1 MTAKVEIYS
10 SPFCGYCARAKAL
23 LSKKHVE
30 YVEYDVLAD
39 SSKRDEMVN
48 RAHGRTT
55 VPQIFIDGTH
65 VGGCDDLYELD
76 GAGRLDPMLAGGAAR

>member
-1 MTAKVEIYS
+1 MAAKVEIYS
-10 SPFCGYCARAKAL
+10 SPFCGYCARAKGL
-23 LSKKHVE
+23 LSRKGVD

-39 SSKRDEMVN
+39 SSKRDEMVE

-65 VGGCDDLYELD
+65 IGGCDELHALD
-76 GAGRLDPMLAGGAAR
+76 DAGRLDPMLAGGAA